1 MIDRSSLNQALAKA
15 LAYKECGKLEEADKW
30 GRVLVQMLKDLNVI
44 KN

>member
-15 LAYKECGKLEEADKW
+15 LAYKDVGKDIEADRW
-30 GRVLVQMLKDLNVI
+30 ARLLVQMLKDLNVI